1 MLRRV
6 EIYFF
11 IGLHVLLV
19 LLKDEL
25 DVIIWEGSLSSLAGG
40 TALMAFL
47 LVFYNGQCYSRF
59 IGFYEACTGMMGASQ
74 ELVELIAVHLAE
86 QPVAKWD
93 AVRYL
98 IASVLLTYYSA
109 MGTMDRGWEELQRPK
124 SIGEGGGELV
134 CPPLLTAHEASLL
147 QQFGNA
153 FVPLHAWTV
162 HALHVG
168 FAQEA
173 RLRPSPA
180 TGSAALSEA
189 ADCVLRVRRAIA
201 YIKNT
206 LAMPIPFIYF
216 HTLNLIMYSM
226 YTIFAFAF
234 TSLKV
239 RLRPDDVLARD
250 IDSAVP
256 CLR

>member
-1 MLRRV
+1 MPIGAPWQRGGKNISRRPARA
-6 EIYFF
+6 
-11 IGLHVLLV
+11 
-19 LLKDEL
+19 
-25 DVIIWEGSLSSLAGG
+25 AG
-40 TALMAFL
+40 
-47 LVFYNGQCYSRF
+47 
-59 IGFYEACTGMMGASQ
+59 CTG
-74 ELVELIAVHLAE
+74 
-86 QPVAKWD
+86 D
-93 AVRYL
+93 
-98 IASVLLTYYSA
+98 
-109 MGTMDRGWEELQRPK
+109 
-124 SIGEGGGELV
+124 GGGELV

-239 RLRPDDVLARD
+239 RLRPHDVLARD
-250 IDSAVP
+250 TGERSKVRP
-256 CLR
+256 YRL

>member
-1 MLRRV
+1 MCQLHLLHQFEAMKTKV
-6 EIYFF
+6 KNTLLGGSDQPSTEHSL
-11 IGLHVLLV
+11 GLQLIEAIARAQPGSVAVGSTPPTTTSLCQRLAPY
-19 LLKDEL
+19 LAADW
-25 DVIIWEGSLSSLAGG
+25 IWWISERPQLISAIARSLYD
-40 TALMAFL
+40 T
-47 LVFYNGQCYSRF
+47 
-59 IGFYEACTGMMGASQ
+59 
-74 ELVELIAVHLAE
+74 
-86 QPVAKWD
+86 D
-93 AVRYL
+93 
-98 IASVLLTYYSA
+98 
-109 MGTMDRGWEELQRPK
+109 
-124 SIGEGGGELV
+124 
-134 CPPLLTAHEASLL
+134 EASLL

-250 IDSAVP
+250 TDSAVP
-256 CLR
+256 CSR